1 MIMQFTLRIIIHL
14 ISVCRLW
21 TTTNS
26 IDHLSSLLLSHSAP
40 GMPVVKPRQLIVAE
54 DTVSL
59 GPGKGSGQGLNRT
72 TGVRRSFRKAPEVS
86 WGECPGKKNVF

>member
-1 MIMQFTLRIIIHL
+1 M
-14 ISVCRLW
+14 
-21 TTTNS
+21 
-26 IDHLSSLLLSHSAP
+26 
-40 GMPVVKPRQLIVAE
+40 VKPRQLIVAE

-86 WGECPGKKNVF
+86 SGDVLDKTKQWLLTHNITFMYILFL